1 MGVRG
6 SVMVRACVVV
16 LLAAGI
22 AGCGHGDEE
31 TVSSTPITTKSKLSK
46 TAPPD
51 KRLANAV
58 SAGKSGAA
66 VDLQYDLLAKPVAGE
81 PFEIELSFTPRL
93 PADALEIEAHG
104 MTGLD
109 VVTGGTATFQNV
121 TAGQSYT
128 TKLLVRPAADGMY
141 YVGVTA
147 KLMTKVQSEA
157 RAFSVPVVVGLVA
170 PPAAPAAAAAGA
182 QPVQPMKAQE
192 TTGTDRP
199 Q

>member
-6 SVMVRACVVV
+6 NVMVRAFV
-16 LLAAGI
+16 LVLIAAGI

-31 TVSSTPITTKSKLSK
+31 TVSSTPTTPKSKPWK
-46 TAPPD
+46 TMPPE
-51 KRLANAV
+51 KQWANAV
-58 SAGKSGAA
+58 AAGKAGAA
-66 VDLQYDLLAKPVAGE
+66 VDLQYDLLAKPVAGQ

-104 MTGLD
+104 MTGLE
-109 VVTGGTATFQNV
+109 VVSGGTAAFQNV
-121 TAGQSYT
+121 AAGEHYSA
-128 TKLLVRPAADGMY
+128 KVLVLPAADGMY

-147 KLMTKVQSEA
+147 KLTTKVQSEA
-157 RAFSVPVVVGLVA
+157 RAFSVPVVVGVVA
-170 PPAAPAAAAAGA
+170 PPAPPAAAAAGA

-192 TTGTDRP
+192 TTGTGQP